1 MHIIAH
7 EVTLPPHFITL
18 SKRNLT
24 FNLLDP
30 NQIRL
35 TLRYTNIDY
44 PTAPNTVTLVVSMID
59 TPRMKWGLACGVYMR
74 EWSRPA
80 RMWGLHGE
88 DEAGR
93 PRCGV
98 YIEGEAYGRVFP
110 NRLHL
115 PTTTCKPHA
124 LRSAAYVM
132 EVCEQGRTCSKG
144 MPSLTDRIRSEW
156 KAYCA
161 ALWVSFIANHRAK
174 QLQASCLAV
183 CGLCV
188 ER

>member
-1 MHIIAH
+1 MAHQIIINISSIC
-7 EVTLPPHFITL
+7 LSFIRVRPKL

-44 PTAPNTVTLVVSMID
+44 PTTPNRLNDRHTESVVLHVGFTCES
-59 TPRMKWGLACGVYMR
+59 GAFL
-74 EWSRPA
+74 

-98 YIEGEAYGRVFP
+98 YIEGEAYGRAFP

-115 PTTTCKPHA
+115 PTTACKPSLPTGTTGTEG
-124 LRSAAYVM
+124 LRD
-132 EVCEQGRTCSKG
+132 G
-144 MPSLTDRIRSEW
+144 
-156 KAYCA
+156 
-161 ALWVSFIANHRAK
+161 
-174 QLQASCLAV
+174 
-183 CGLCV
+183 GL
-188 ER
+188 